1 MPRPAAQAMALRH
14 ADGVVE
20 VACNLLD
27 SHVSPPAAVQER
39 LERLAADM
47 GARQAGPGEVAA
59 GGTVAGVAGLR
70 AAGGGTR
77 VVVRQGYQTNKSPE
91 QLLRAALAA
100 GLEAA

>member
-1 MPRPAAQAMALRH
+1 MALQH

-39 LERLAADM
+39 LERLAAGM
-47 GARQAGPGEVAA
+47 EAGQEGAGEVAA
-59 GGTVAGVAGLR
+59 GGSVAGVAGMR
-70 AAGGGTR
+70 AEGGGKR

-100 GLEAA
+100 GLRAA